1 MRARGF
7 TLIELMIVVA
17 IVAILAAIAYPSYQE
32 HVRKTRRALAQA
44 DLMEMVQGLERSF
57 TTDRSYANYT
67 IFPQSPR
74 DAAAGAGHYKMS
86 ITPSPVTTTYTLAAT
101 PINAQAVDRC
111 GELRISQ
118 LGVKTRTKGTDAQ
131 CGWGLKVDGG

>member
-17 IVAILAAIAYPSYQE
+17 IVAILAAVAYPSYQE
-32 HVRKTRRALAQA
+32 HVRKTRRTQAQA

-57 TTDRSYANYT
+57 TTDRSYANYA

-74 DAAAGAGHYKMS
+74 DAATGAGYYS
-86 ITPSPVTTTYTLAAT
+86 LAIVREPVTTFTLRAT
-101 PINAQAVDRC
+101 PINSQAVDRC
-111 GELRISQ
+111 GSLRITQ
-118 LGVKTRTKGTDAQ
+118 LGVKTRTSGTDAQ
-131 CGWGLKVDGG
+131 CGWGRVVED